1 MIPPI
6 AHQAS
11 RLPNGTHEAR
21 APRVDGGVDG
31 RGGGSLRFRPQAA
44 PVRITVMGRVRT
56 EASVSLTLAWNPCD
70 PIDERDVPVLRR
82 FLAAVRELAHG
93 GQLRVA
99 GDISLLDRAIGVGD
113 ITVADLPVEPGLT
126 RLETQEKHLIISA
139 LRRHH
144 GHRVRAADDVGM
156 SVRTLQNRCR
166 HYGIDPDDFAA
177 PIPEVVT
184 A

>member
-1 MIPPI
+1 MT
-6 AHQAS
+6 A
-11 RLPNGTHEAR
+11 
-21 APRVDGGVDG
+21 
-31 RGGGSLRFRPQAA
+31 
-44 PVRITVMGRVRT
+44 MGRVRT

-82 FLAAVRELAHG
+82 FLAAVRELAGG

-113 ITVADLPVEPGLT
+113 VTVADLPVEPGLT
-126 RLETQEKHLIISA
+126 RLETQEKHLIITA

-144 GHRVRAADDVGM
+144 GHRVRTAVDVGM
-156 SVRTLQNRCR
+156 GVRTLHNRCR
-166 HYGIDPDDFAA
+166 YYGIDPDEFAA
-177 PIPEVVT
+177 SAAEVVT